1 MAQRLLLFQRTQV
14 CFPVPMWGG
23 SLQPVTPASEV
34 PKPLSGFFGHLC
46 AMNIPTHTYTY
57 KKKKIGINKKK
68 FKSCALSHTS
78 ILPSFSPPTPSPP
91 KKKPTHTEEK
101 KEAEPM
107 DFYQS
112 DSLVCYQ
119 LFNTCSE
126 EKIWLFWKQT
136 SGEPISL
143 VAFLPVCG
151 DSQWTVPLQWGP
163 RQAGSQQSREGGMG
177 LVLLE

>member
-1 MAQRLLLFQRTQV
+1 
-14 CFPVPMWGG
+14 MWGG

-91 KKKPTHTEEK
+91 KKNPHTQKRK
-101 KEAEPM
+101 KK
-107 DFYQS
+107 
-112 DSLVCYQ
+112 L
-119 LFNTCSE
+119 
-126 EKIWLFWKQT
+126 
-136 SGEPISL
+136 
-143 VAFLPVCG
+143 
-151 DSQWTVPLQWGP
+151 SQWIFTSLTP
-163 RQAGSQQSREGGMG
+163 
-177 LVLLE
+177 